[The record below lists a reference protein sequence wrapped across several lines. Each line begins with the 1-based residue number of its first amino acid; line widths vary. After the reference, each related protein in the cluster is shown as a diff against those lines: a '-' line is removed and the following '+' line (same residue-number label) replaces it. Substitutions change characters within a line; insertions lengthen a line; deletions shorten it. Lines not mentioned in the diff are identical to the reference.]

1 MYCVIAVEPG
11 IAPVVRDNLA
21 RRFPD
26 WRFETVTDARELFA
40 LARTEPDAVVVS
52 RFLPGEEPAEVLRRL
67 PVEFPSS
74 HIVLLVGALDE
85 RARAYLRQAAGYG
98 LRNAVTGKLP
108 GDRPYTVFAAL
119 EQAREE
125 MPAVE
130 GLEWEEEPE
139 GANAG
144 EPDVRARAAEDAEPL
159 EQEERSEPDLRG
171 RAFRPERGGDGLE
184 PRWSRAES
192 NRVARHGLSER
203 GLPARGRGAWGFVL
217 VAANK
222 GGVGKTTVAAA
233 LSLALARGGVPVCL
247 ADFDFG
253 GPSVA
258 EFFDIRNRSGME
270 RLAGARRPGRLA
282 RELLV
287 EVEKNLAVLP
297 GPMDKTIPALGPEET
312 VEIVD
317 ELLRDYLVVGD
328 TPPEFWAGKPW
339 LEGLFERADLI
350 LAVVDQSKLSE
361 AETRDYAPKMIMMGA
376 EPGRI
381 RIVLNRFNSRLHSA
395 RKVEAAFNAGFRIK
409 KNLPRVA
416 VSVPEDWENF
426 VLQGYRGLVPGLEDR
441 DSPWVRLAE
450 VVARDLGLSYRPPA
464 GGRPAGGGKGVLPG
478 LLGRFAR

>member
-1 MYCVIAVEPG
+1 
-11 IAPVVRDNLA
+11 
-21 RRFPD
+21 
-26 WRFETVTDARELFA
+26 
-40 LARTEPDAVVVS
+40 
-52 RFLPGEEPAEVLRRL
+52 
-67 PVEFPSS
+67 
-74 HIVLLVGALDE
+74 
-85 RARAYLRQAAGYG
+85 
-98 LRNAVTGKLP
+98 
-108 GDRPYTVFAAL
+108 
-119 EQAREE
+119 
-125 MPAVE
+125 
-130 GLEWEEEPE
+130 
-139 GANAG
+139 
-144 EPDVRARAAEDAEPL
+144 
-159 EQEERSEPDLRG
+159 
-171 RAFRPERGGDGLE
+171 
-184 PRWSRAES
+184 
-192 NRVARHGLSER
+192 
-203 GLPARGRGAWGFVL
+203 

-253 GPSVA
+253 GPSLA
-258 EFFDIRNRSGME
+258 EFFDIRNRPGIE

-287 EVEKNLAVLP
+287 EVERNLAVLP

-376 EPGRI
+376 EPGRL

-441 DSPWVRLAE
+441 DSPWIRLAE
-450 VVARDLGLSYRPPA
+450 VVARDLGLPYRPLAQGGPA
-464 GGRPAGGGKGVLPG
+464 GGAKGVLPG
-478 LLGRFAR
+478 LLGRFVR